1 MVNCELLVSG
11 VFAGIVHVH
20 GLFDERAH
28 AAGVT
33 LAVAVAGRP
42 LRVNVT
48 ATGKDVPLLGAM
60 ASEYTALPPAGTVCD
75 VPPALK
81 PLTLKLKS
89 MTHCVSAA
97 LVAATKFVP
106 PLYTALIE

>member
-1 MVNCELLVSG
+1 M
-11 VFAGIVHVH
+11 
-20 GLFDERAH
+20 
-28 AAGVT
+28 T
-33 LAVAVAGRP
+33 LAVVVVGRP
-42 LRVNVT
+42 LTVNVT

-60 ASEYTALPPAGTVCD
+60 ANEYTALPPGVTVCD